1 MLEMSGVDLQ
11 VRKAKKKNISAKIND
26 KCPYRPNDPKRG
38 TYMLVTGLST
48 S

>member
-1 MLEMSGVDLQ
+1 MSGVDR
-11 VRKAKKKNISAKIND
+11 VTGSKSEKKNISAKRND